1 MYPKLK
7 GGTELNAKIIAI
19 ANQKGGVG
27 KTTTCANLGI
37 GLAMEGKKVLLVD
50 ADPQGSLSIS
60 LGFQQPDKLPTTIA
74 TVMGKIITDT
84 PIEPREGILQHHE
97 GVDLLPANIELSG
110 MEVSLVNA
118 MSRETILKQYLD
130 TMKKQYDFIL
140 LDCMP
145 SLGMLTINALAASD
159 SVIIP
164 VQADYLPAKGLEQLL
179 QTIGK
184 VRRQINPK
192 LKIDGIL
199 LTMVDGRTNFAKDIS
214 SLVRETY
221 EGSIKVFKADIPRSV
236 KAAEISAE
244 GKSIFVHDPKG
255 KVAEGYG
262 NLTKEVLKIEK
273 LRQKHKA
280 GISR

>member
-1 MYPKLK
+1 LK

-199 LTMVDGRTNFAKDIS
+199 LTMLDGRTNFAKDIS

-244 GKSIFVHDPKG
+244 GKSIFAHDPKG